1 MNPTFYFITGILV
14 YITSLFT
21 LIIAICFIMG
31 IFASTTNFNARERL
45 LCFFSGLV
53 FAALTLLGYNC
64 AEKLLNPNS
73 EAIYQRVIEE
83 KPKCDIKSITCMKEM
98 TEWLKDSSDAY
109 MIYHLDS
116 VNAANDYNK
125 AVKHE

>member
-1 MNPTFYFITGILV
+1 MNPTIYIIIGVIVYFLCIITIAF
-14 YITSLFT
+14 SL
-21 LIIAICFIMG
+21 CFFMG

-53 FAALTLLGYNC
+53 FAALTILGYNC
-64 AEKLLNPNS
+64 AEKLLNPDS
-73 EAIYQRVIEE
+73 ETIYKRVMEE
-83 KPKCDIKSITCMKEM
+83 KPNCDIKSLACLKKM

-109 MIYHLDS
+109 TVYRIDS
-116 VNAANDYNK
+116 IDAVNVYNK

>member
-1 MNPTFYFITGILV
+1 MNPTIYIIIGVIVYFLCIITVTL
-14 YITSLFT
+14 SL
-21 LIIAICFIMG
+21 CFFMG

-53 FAALTLLGYNC
+53 FAALTLLGYDC
-64 AEKLLNPNS
+64 AEKLVDPDS
-73 EAIYQRVIEE
+73 ETIYRRVMEE
-83 KPKCDIKSITCMKEM
+83 KPNCDIKSLACLKKM

-109 MIYHLDS
+109 TVYRIDS
-116 VNAANDYNK
+116 IDAVNVYNK